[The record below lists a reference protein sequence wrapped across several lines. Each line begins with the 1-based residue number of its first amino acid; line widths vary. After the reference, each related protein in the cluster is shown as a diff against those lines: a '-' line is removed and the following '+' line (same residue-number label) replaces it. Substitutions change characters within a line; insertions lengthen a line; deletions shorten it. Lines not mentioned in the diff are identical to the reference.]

1 MKKHKKWINA
11 MVERYNLQDMEKKEL
26 KNFIAELSDNNEVF
40 ENCVFEIGMHY
51 MVKQICKQKC
61 KDIF

>member
-1 MKKHKKWINA
+1 

-26 KNFIAELSDNNEVF
+26 KNFITELSDVDEIF

>member
-11 MVERYNLQDMEKKEL
+11 MVEKYNLQDMEKKEL

-40 ENCVFEIGMHY
+40 
-51 MVKQICKQKC
+51 
-61 KDIF
+61 